1 MTRSVKDLS
10 IEQKLAIESL
20 LGRRVSDQESVS
32 VKAIP
37 PSPQLSDE
45 ERTAAIE
52 KLNRYFARVDANRQ
66 RVSDEEEDA
75 IINEALRSVRPDYR
89 PVG

>member
-1 MTRSVKDLS
+1 MTHNVKDLS

-20 LGRRVSDQESVS
+20 LGRRVSDEESVS

-45 ERTAAIE
+45 ERTTAIE

-66 RVSDEEEDA
+66 RVSDEEEEA
-75 IINEALRSVRPDYR
+75 VINEALRSVRLDYR